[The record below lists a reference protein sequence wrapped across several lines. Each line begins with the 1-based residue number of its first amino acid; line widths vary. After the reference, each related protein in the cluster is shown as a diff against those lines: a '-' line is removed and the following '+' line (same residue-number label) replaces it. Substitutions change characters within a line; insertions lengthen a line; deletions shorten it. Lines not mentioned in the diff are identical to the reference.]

1 MLFRSHIG
9 GLITGLSKI
18 YQGGAS
24 SSPHLGTTALTYR
37 FARLIAQPTRCKT
50 LFEGIAMIGHHHS
63 VFIDDMAVVVPLVTL
78 LLILALVYREW
89 RRA

>member
-1 MLFRSHIG
+1 
-9 GLITGLSKI
+9 
-18 YQGGAS
+18 
-24 SSPHLGTTALTYR
+24 
-37 FARLIAQPTRCKT
+37 
-50 LFEGIAMIGHHHS
+50 MIGHHHS